1 MSYSTRFKLHE
12 VDTYSMQWPDG
23 KTAVFDAVVS
33 DLAIDSEAPPIP
45 LAVDFPAGPIGTE
58 IRLTL
63 NVRGPIAFQK
73 NGSNLLHLAPWK
85 MLARDTDLILPAESV
100 PAKDPKQAG
109 RMLTKIRAG
118 FLAWLQQPSK
128 KPFVI
133 G

>member
-1 MSYSTRFKLHE
+1 
-12 VDTYSMQWPDG
+12 MQWPDG

-45 LAVDFPAGPIGTE
+45 LAVDFDGVERFLPAGPIGTE

-63 NVRGPIAFQK
+63 NVRGPIAFQE

-85 MLARDTDLILPAESV
+85 MLARDTDLILPADSV

-118 FLAWLQQPSK
+118 FLAWVQQPSK